1 MQGLYRKAVR
11 YKGQCGIIKTAVLA
25 PPFESVEKVD
35 TLLVEDA
42 VRSKIF
48 DFRTALYPRQYH
60 PCTLEKPLV
69 KRLFAYKVFFRRTCR
84 RKNKIRLTAAKKLNL
99 RFIDSL
105 KSRFLTEPGF
115 FKATPHNSG

>member
-1 MQGLYRKAVR
+1 MQKEGEK
-11 YKGQCGIIKTAVLA
+11 
-25 PPFESVEKVD
+25 PSFESVEKVD
-35 TLLVEDA
+35 TLLDGNA
-42 VRSKIF
+42 VRSKIK

-99 RFIDSL
+99 RFIDRL
-105 KSRFLTEPGF
+105 KGGR
-115 FKATPHNSG
+115 KALLFICLCLIDEKQFNIYDL

>member
-1 MQGLYRKAVR
+1 M
-11 YKGQCGIIKTAVLA
+11 TA
-25 PPFESVEKVD
+25 PESVEKVD
-35 TLLVEDA
+35 TLLDGNA
-42 VRSKIF
+42 VRSKIK

-99 RFIDSL
+99 RFIDRLWGGRMTAPLFYINKNSHTRLFCFLIIYIFLPVSL
-105 KSRFLTEPGF
+105 SVKTGS
-115 FKATPHNSG
+115 